1 MACLEPRPS
10 NGPVRPRRMADLV
23 ADEIRSQVLSGEF
36 PRDTVLPRQAMLLD
50 TYGVSPPSLREA
62 LRILE
67 AEGLATTIRGNVGGV
82 QLHPPRPEKVAYLL
96 AMVLQDRAI
105 AYQDLATSLGDLEAL
120 CAALAAA
127 REDRDAIVSTLR
139 DRLDHSRTVFFDTE
153 EYVRSARAFHTDL
166 VRASGSGTLEV
177 IVGVVETVYSSQINE
192 FLHGDVNQ
200 EAFADLAMRQDC
212 LATHTAI
219 TDAIAEGDVSRA
231 AQLTRDHMREPN
243 KQSLLPPDL
252 IIQSNA
258 VRDAMT
264 DRRDRPSPR

>member
-1 MACLEPRPS
+1 MACVEPRPT
-10 NGPVRPRRMADLV
+10 NRAVRPRRMADLV
-23 ADEIRSQVLSGEF
+23 ADEIRSQILSGRF
-36 PRDTVLPRQAMLLD
+36 PRDAVLPRQGTLHD

-96 AMVLQDRAI
+96 AMVLQDRAV
-105 AYQDLATSLGDLEAL
+105 AFQDLVGSLGDLEAL

-127 REDRDAIVSTLR
+127 RDDREEIVAMLR
-139 DRLDHSRTVFFDTE
+139 NRLDHSRTVFYDTE

-166 VRASGSGTLEV
+166 VRACGSDTLEV
-177 IVGVVETVYSSQINE
+177 IVTVVETVFSSQMYE

-200 EAFADLAMRQDC
+200 AAFADLAMREDC
-212 LATHTAI
+212 LETHTAI
-219 TDAIAEGDVSRA
+219 TDAIAEGDVLRA
-231 AQLTRDHMREPN
+231 ARLTREHMREPT

-252 IIQSNA
+252 IVQSNA
-258 VRDAMT
+258 VRDDVA
-264 DRRDRPSPR
+264 DRRDRPAPR